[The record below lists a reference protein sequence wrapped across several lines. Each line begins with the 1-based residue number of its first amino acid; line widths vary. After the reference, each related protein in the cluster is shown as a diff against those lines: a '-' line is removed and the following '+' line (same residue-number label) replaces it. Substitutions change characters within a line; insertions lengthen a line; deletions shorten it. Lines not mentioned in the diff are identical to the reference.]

1 MENYVAKTLAKDSGA
16 AGTSASSASGLRGRI
31 AARLGAAVAAAAL
44 VGTGAT
50 AVAAANPPKPFTH
63 ASPAPSAPSLTR
75 SGAMTSAPSPEA
87 PQFDL
92 FAADR
97 ANTLYGY
104 IRDGGGALSPRAKI
118 DTGWDAIKWTTQV
131 DHDADG
137 YADGWWEWDKNGTM
151 YYAADDATTPWTVG
165 GGWNTYNLVLAPGN
179 LGGAEA
185 GDLLARDGSGNLYVY
200 LGYGTGKV
208 AARYKVGGGWNAYN
222 QIAGNGDL
230 TGDGKADIVARDA
243 SGTLW
248 LYKGTGNYKA
258 PFEGRTRIG
267 GGWNTYNALFSM
279 GDLDL
284 DGRTDLIARGNDGSL
299 WRYSGT
305 GNAAAPFAG
314 RKNIGTSGWNTYRL
328 FF

>member
-1 MENYVAKTLAKDSGA
+1 MENYVAKTLAKDSGTS
-16 AGTSASSASGLRGRI
+16 GTSRTSGSKRSRI
-31 AARLGAAVAAAAL
+31 ATRLGAAVAAAAL
-44 VGTGAT
+44 VGAGAT
-50 AVAAANPPKPFTH
+50 AAAAVDPPKPFVAAAP
-63 ASPAPSAPSLTR
+63 ASATPSFAR
-75 SGAMTSAPSPEA
+75 SGAVSSAPSPEA

-151 YYAADDATTPWTVG
+151 YYAADDSDTPWTVG

-179 LGGAEA
+179 LGGAAA
-185 GDLLARDGSGNLYVY
+185 GDLLARDTTGALYVY
-200 LGYGTGKV
+200 LGYGTGKL
-208 AARYKVGGGWNAYN
+208 ATRYKVGGGWNAYN
-222 QIAGNGDL
+222 LIAGNGDL

-284 DGRTDLIARGNDGSL
+284 DGITDLIARGNDGSL

-305 GNAAAPFAG
+305 GIAAAPFAG

>member
-1 MENYVAKTLAKDSGA
+1 MAKTLAKIPGRE
-16 AGTSASSASGLRGRI
+16 RGRI
-31 AARLGAAVAAAAL
+31 AARLAAAAL
-44 VGTGAT
+44 AAAVVGTGSP
-50 AVAAANPPKPFTH
+50 AVAANTSPKPY
-63 ASPAPSAPSLTR
+63 PAA
-75 SGAMTSAPSPEA
+75 APSPFARVSGVANAPSGDA

-104 IRDGGGALSPRAKI
+104 IRDGGGALSPRARV
-118 DTGWDAIKWTTQV
+118 DTGWDAIKTAAQV

-151 YYAADDATTPWTVG
+151 YYAPDDSDKPVNVG
-165 GGWNTYNLVLAPGN
+165 GGWNTYNLLLSPGN

-185 GDLLARDGSGNLYVY
+185 GDLLARDAGGNLYLY
-200 LGYGTGKV
+200 LGYGNGKV
-208 AARYKVGGGWNAYN
+208 AARYKVGGGWNAYTL
-222 QIAGNGDL
+222 IAGNGDL
-230 TGDGKADIVARDA
+230 TGDGKNDIVARDA

-258 PFEGRTRIG
+258 PFEGRVRIG
-267 GGWNTYNALFSM
+267 NGWNTYNALFSI
-279 GDLDL
+279 GDVDL
-284 DGRTDLIARGNDGSL
+284 DGRTDLLARDAGGGL

-305 GNAAAPFAG
+305 GNAVTPFAT
-314 RKNIGTSGWNTYRL
+314 RKNIGSSGWNTYRL